1 MEKMTGYCGVE
12 CTKCVPFIAKKENN
26 DELRKKYAEEQ
37 SKIFEMTILP
47 ESINCD
53 GCLSEGEHLGYC
65 SVCEIRTCCKE
76 KKLENCAYCD
86 DYVCKELEKVYA
98 VMCEV
103 FGKGVNNVAE
113 AKITLDEIR
122 RSR

>member
-1 MEKMTGYCGVE
+1 MGKVIGYCGVD
-12 CTKCVPFIAKKENN
+12 CSKCSPYIAKQEDDN
-26 DELRKKYAEEQ
+26 ELRRRYAEEQ
-37 SKIFEMTILP
+37 SMLFEITILP

-53 GCLSEGEHLGYC
+53 GCISEGEHLGYC
-65 SVCEIRTCCKE
+65 SVCEIRKCCQE
-76 KKLENCAYCD
+76 KGLENCAGCD

-103 FGKGVNNVAE
+103 FGKGINNVAE

-122 RSR
+122 INR